1 MSDLEREIK
10 GEEEQEEEEGEEE
23 DPPQRSGEAVGDGS
37 RKWERKNTGREREGR
52 GGGAASQLSKAI
64 GPQRTMWVY
73 VFVGECVHRCVCSVH
88 AHMCVCVC

>member
-1 MSDLEREIK
+1 MGVENGREKTQEERER
-10 GEEEQEEEEGEEE
+10 GG
-23 DPPQRSGEAVGDGS
+23 
-37 RKWERKNTGREREGR
+37 